1 MGFRRP
7 FEFAFALWPLFSDDL
22 LSLVGSYVT
31 PLCRHSR
38 AGGNPVL
45 SAQKLIG
52 QKGFLNSAS
61 WIPAV
66 ACPRVGGGGNDGS
79 SKQRIGLS

>member
-7 FEFAFALWPLFSDDL
+7 FEFAFTLWPLFSDDL

-38 AGGNPVL
+38 AGGNPFLVFGNCF
-45 SAQKLIG
+45 SNI
-52 QKGFLNSAS
+52 GFLTLYADSRRSLFSRRWGWN
-61 WIPAV
+61 
-66 ACPRVGGGGNDGS
+66 NDS
-79 SKQRIGLS
+79 F

>member
-38 AGGNPVL
+38 AGGNPFLGFANCFSNISFLTLYGDSRRSL
-45 SAQKLIG
+45 S
-52 QKGFLNSAS
+52 S
-61 WIPAV
+61 
-66 ACPRVGGGGNDGS
+66 RM
-79 SKQRIGLS
+79 RGLE